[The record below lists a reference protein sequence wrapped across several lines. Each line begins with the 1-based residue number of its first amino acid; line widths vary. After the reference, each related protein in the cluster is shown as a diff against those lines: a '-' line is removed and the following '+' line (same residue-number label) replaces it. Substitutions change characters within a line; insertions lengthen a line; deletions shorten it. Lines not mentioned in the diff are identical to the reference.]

1 MVDWRIMLSSFVLIF
16 LAEIGDK
23 TQLVIVGLA
32 AKEKMPLAVFLG
44 ASTALVLTTVL
55 AVVFGEALTRLV
67 PLHYIRYLAGILF
80 IVFGFL
86 ILLGK

>member
-1 MVDWRIMLSSFVLIF
+1 MDWKIILNSFLLIF

-44 ASTALVLTTVL
+44 AGAALVLATVL
-55 AVVFGEALTRLV
+55 AVAFGEALTRLI
-67 PLHYIRYLAGILF
+67 PLHYIRYLAGLVF
-80 IVFGFL
+80 IVFGCL
-86 ILLGK
+86 ILVGK